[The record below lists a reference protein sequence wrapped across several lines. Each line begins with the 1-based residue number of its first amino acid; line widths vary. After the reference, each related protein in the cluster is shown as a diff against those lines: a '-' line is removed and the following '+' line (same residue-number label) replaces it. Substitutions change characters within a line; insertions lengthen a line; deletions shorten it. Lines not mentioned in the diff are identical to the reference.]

1 MRLGKAA
8 ATNEKRKEGE
18 TRYANGSMFG
28 VLTQQTGAEAFAC
41 L

>member
-28 VLTQQTGAEAFAC
+28 VLTDSLTVDGE
-41 L
+41 

>member
-28 VLTQQTGAEAFAC
+28 VLTGKNRQHANYG
-41 L
+41 